1 MASAEMRATV
11 ASRVRVGFTLAEILI
26 ALAILAVLAAVLY
39 PTAAAQLRSGQSAA
53 IGNQLDNLRQAL
65 ANYRQNV
72 TRYPSALTQLT
83 TQPTGVSLDACG
95 TTIGAGNA
103 ALWRGPYIAQDIV
116 GNMPVADAL
125 VINGLTRIPPA
136 GAGQPGLLQITVAS
150 VDSALAVDLERQFD
164 GNNNFLTGTIQWTT
178 LGVDTLKFLIPI
190 RGC

>member
-1 MASAEMRATV
+1 VPTLREKRGL
-11 ASRVRVGFTLAEILI
+11 VGFTLAEILI

-53 IGNQLDNLRQAL
+53 IGNQLDNLRQAI

-72 TRYPSALTQLT
+72 TRFPSALTQLT
-83 TQPTGVSLDACG
+83 TQPTAASLDACG
-95 TTIGAGNA
+95 TAIGANQ
-103 ALWRGPYIAQDIV
+103 ALWRGPYVNQNIV

-125 VINGLTRIPPA
+125 VINGLTRIPPTA
-136 GAGQPGLLQITVAS
+136 VTPPGLLQITVAS
-150 VDSALAVDLERQFD
+150 VDSVLAVDLERQFD

-178 LGVDTLKFLIPI
+178 AGVDTLKFLIPI